1 MHLLLSR
8 IDERLIHGQVMP
20 RWITGLYITRI
31 ILVDDKIANDDFMV
45 DVLMLSAPVGVEVKA
60 LTVKDALNFIQT
72 ETSSAKTMLL
82 FKDIRYVKALAEGGF
97 MVPKLDIGNI
107 GSSPVRKAV
116 TREVFMSPEEQEIAR
131 HLNAMGMYIYIQKLP
146 SDREQDLMALL

>member
-1 MHLLLSR
+1 MNLLLSR
-8 IDERLIHGQVMP
+8 IDERLIHGQVMT

>member
-1 MHLLLSR
+1 MNLLLSR
-8 IDERLIHGQVMP
+8 IDERLIHGQVMT

-72 ETSSAKTMLL
+72 ETSSVKTMLL

-107 GSSPVRKAV
+107 GSSPVRKGV

>member
-1 MHLLLSR
+1 MNLLLSR
-8 IDERLIHGQVMP
+8 IDERLIHGQVMT

-107 GSSPVRKAV
+107 GSSPVRKGV

>member
-1 MHLLLSR
+1 MNLLLSR
-8 IDERLIHGQVMP
+8 IDERLIHGQVMT

-72 ETSSAKTMLL
+72 DTTSAKTMLL

>member
-1 MHLLLSR
+1 MNLLLSR
-8 IDERLIHGQVMP
+8 IDERLIHGQVMT

-131 HLNAMGMYIYIQKLP
+131 HLNAIGMYIYIQKLP

>member
-1 MHLLLSR
+1 MNLLLSR
-8 IDERLIHGQVMP
+8 IDERLIHGQVMT

-116 TREVFMSPEEQEIAR
+116 TREVFMSSEEQEIAR